1 MDIPHIG
8 TGESDAGVIG
18 GLEHLGAG
26 FGVLAIAIGP
36 EKILCNQ
43 RYGFL
48 CHGAGQLG
56 GGAADISFHRVG
68 QGIHAGGGGD
78 LLRQAQRHMVIQHC
92 RVRDQRKIVDGV
104 FVVGSRIGDHSGQ
117 GGFAARARSGGNSDQ
132 QRRFAQDLQ
141 QAAHGLHCL
150 LWTGDACAGGFSAVH
165 GAAAAESDH
174 GLRAA
179 LQIQC
184 AALFH
189 VVHSGVGHY
198 AVVNCTGDSRLRKG
212 FFQFLCKAQGAQWSV
227 GDEQY
232 TADVLPLQQGGDIRH
247 CRQQFRLPVWQEGQ
261 RQAEADLIAAAEK
274 PGKRIHKKHLRQRNE
289 Y

>member
-1 MDIPHIG
+1 
-8 TGESDAGVIG
+8 
-18 GLEHLGAG
+18 
-26 FGVLAIAIGP
+26 
-36 EKILCNQ
+36 
-43 RYGFL
+43 
-48 CHGAGQLG
+48 
-56 GGAADISFHRVG
+56 
-68 QGIHAGGGGD
+68 
-78 LLRQAQRHMVIQHC
+78 MVIQHC

-150 LWTGDACAGGFSAVH
+150 LWTGDACAGGFGAVH

-212 FFQFLCKAQGAQWSV
+212 FFQFLCKAQGAQRSV
-227 GDEQY
+227 GDEQC

-274 PGKRIHKKHLRQRNE
+274 PGKRIHKKTPPTKKRVLEIKKTIAPGRGACQLSAGEKSSSGNALRTAGAACEKGEISRCSFHRRGCRNNSKE
-289 Y
+289 WKRLNRWSFGRHPGSAGAGSRK